1 MLSPCPSNIAHNV
14 RDIRS
19 FSGTK
24 WKKNL
29 GEGRAESRTV
39 YPLLNDPSVAKRNE
53 SAAWCGTKW
62 SKLLNCPYIRIMTK
76 YLQIFQTNNQLRRI
90 YPKLDKFLCL
100 VLLREEH
107 RLLLYHQH
115 KESLLEAN
123 PIF

>member
-1 MLSPCPSNIAHNV
+1 LAVSEMSHNV

-19 FSGTK
+19 FSKTK

-29 GEGRAESRTV
+29 GEGRAEPRTV

-62 SKLLNCPYIRIMTK
+62 SKLLNCPCIRIMTK
-76 YLQIFQTNNQLRRI
+76 YLQIFQTNNQLRWI
-90 YPKLDKFLCL
+90 YPKLDKFSYR
-100 VLLREEH
+100 LLLPEEY
-107 RLLLYHQH
+107 RLLLYHPRR
-115 KESLLEAN
+115 ESPLEAN